1 MRTRFIIAGVVVAV
15 TGVVLLVVFLTGN
28 FLTGNSVAVNSG
40 PLGGGP
46 VNGSV
51 CIAGRQIST
60 IAEDDFQNATSS
72 PILVEKSTL
81 VNAHGVRMLGV
92 DLVPIVAAGGGYDL
106 LATGGPYP
114 PSREELAAVADA
126 RWGDRHT
133 LPMTMPPNQP
143 GHSWDLVFGLE
154 RTANAGTADYYQL
167 QYEWQGRQYIWSSSM
182 AVKLIAGPCS

>member
-1 MRTRFIIAGVVVAV
+1 MRTRFVIAGVVVAV
-15 TGVVLLVVFLTGN
+15 TGVVLSVVFLTGN
-28 FLTGNSVAVNSG
+28 PVAVNTG

-46 VNGSV
+46 VNGSL
-51 CIAGRQIST
+51 CIAGWQITS
-60 IAEDDFQNATSS
+60 IAEDDFRNATSS

-81 VNAHGVRMLGV
+81 VNAHGVRMLRV
-92 DLVPIVAAGGGYDL
+92 DLVPIVAVGGGYDL

-126 RWGDRHT
+126 RWGDRRT
-133 LPMTMPPNQP
+133 LPMTMPPGQP

-167 QYEWQGRQYIWSSSM
+167 QYEWQGSQYIWSSSM
-182 AVKLIAGPCS
+182 AVKMDAGPCP